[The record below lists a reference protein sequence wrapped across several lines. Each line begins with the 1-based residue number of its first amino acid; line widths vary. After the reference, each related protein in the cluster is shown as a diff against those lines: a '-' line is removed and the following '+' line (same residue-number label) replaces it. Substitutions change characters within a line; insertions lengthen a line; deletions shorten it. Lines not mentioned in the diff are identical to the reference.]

1 MTGTLPK
8 VFMSHTSS
16 DKPFVARL
24 AADLARIGVGV
35 WYDSWEIRG
44 GESIVEKINEARSE
58 TLRSL
63 LARHPGSGRPN
74 RVDSAPQRSRPTS
87 SGRTGSSFVNRRPE
101 PFATASE
108 WPILQPGLR

>member
-44 GESIVEKINEARSE
+44 GESIVEKINERLSANDHLVVVLSPASVRS
-58 TLRSL
+58 SL
-63 LARHPGSGRPN
+63 KPGPRDG
-74 RVDSAPQRSRPTS
+74 
-87 SGRTGSSFVNRRPE
+87 TGSRGTTDSLVRCQPRWG
-101 PFATASE
+101 SE
-108 WPILQPGLR
+108 RLAQESSADRN

>member
-35 WYDSWEIRG
+35 WYD
-44 GESIVEKINEARSE
+44 RSVAGSQLSRRSMRVS
-58 TLRSL
+58 LRMI
-63 LARHPGSGRPN
+63 
-74 RVDSAPQRSRPTS
+74 TS
-87 SGRTGSSFVNRRPE
+87 
-101 PFATASE
+101 
-108 WPILQPGLR
+108 